1 MTRSYD
7 PASTGTSHMSIGLL
21 QLSLPQSTVEPL
33 QRVQNAAA
41 RMIFNLRRHENIT
54 PCLSYSVAL
63 ATSPLQNN
71 LQAVHSDVQH
81 PSREVSM
88 LPS

>member
-1 MTRSYD
+1 M
-7 PASTGTSHMSIGLL
+7 MM
-21 QLSLPQSTVEPL
+21 
-33 QRVQNAAA
+33 
-41 RMIFNLRRHENIT
+41 MIFTTLQ
-54 PCLSYSVAL
+54 P

-88 LPS
+88 LPA